1 MTLSYRCPH
10 TPGPEGKRSPAL
22 FSPFRLTGTAGGPAQ
37 RGSTAAAA
45 AIGPGRLPS
54 PRGWLGRRDHGGGAE
69 QDGDPDPLQ
78 AASGSAGQQGSGE
91 RLGSAGP
98 SVPGCCPAVA
108 ACAPTGP
115 RWAPSGA
122 AAAVGAAEQ
131 GPWGAP
137 GQSGRGRRAVAGGWR
152 SGRAVAKTCLSLCLR
167 FSRASTAA
175 PRTRAG
181 PVSPTGSSCAS
192 TAPASTGPWACTSAS
207 SGACGAPAAWSGHP
221 PWAASTGIGR
231 ETLSRS
237 DHLGVCVACS
247 LQVLGHSALPVPK
260 WSF

>member
-1 MTLSYRCPH
+1 MTPARRRAGSRRGGRGDPRPTLPDI
-10 TPGPEGKRSPAL
+10 PGPEGKRDLAL

-37 RGSTAAAA
+37 HGSTAAAA
-45 AIGPGRLPS
+45 PIGPGRLPS

-91 RLGSAGP
+91 RPGSAGLSLP
-98 SVPGCCPAVA
+98 SCCPAVA
-108 ACAPTGP
+108 ACAPTGL
-115 RWAPSGA
+115 RWAPGRA
-122 AAAVGAAEQ
+122 AAAVGAAGQ
-131 GPWGAP
+131 GPLGSAWAERP
-137 GQSGRGRRAVAGGWR
+137 GPPSCGRGWL
-152 SGRAVAKTCLSLCLR
+152 SGRAVASTWLSLCLR

-207 SGACGAPAAWSGHP
+207 SGAWGARPAVPPAGLEQLSRLGVGAPGV
-221 PWAASTGIGR
+221 GR
-231 ETLSRS
+231 E
-237 DHLGVCVACS
+237 A
-247 LQVLGHSALPVPK
+247 
-260 WSF
+260 